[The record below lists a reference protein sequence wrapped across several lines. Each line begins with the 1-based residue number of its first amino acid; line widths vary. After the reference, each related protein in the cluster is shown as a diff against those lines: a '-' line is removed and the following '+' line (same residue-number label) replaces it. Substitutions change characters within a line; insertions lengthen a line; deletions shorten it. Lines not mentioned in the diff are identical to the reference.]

1 MECWDYHNDQARIIE
16 VCLAD
21 AFPSISHATAA
32 AATTLRE
39 ARGRLR

>member
-1 MECWDYHNDQARIIE
+1 MECWDYHNDQTRIIE

-32 AATTLRE
+32 AAKTHRE
-39 ARGRLR
+39 AGDRLR